1 MFPSSITA
9 MTTVKTVQSLTSL
22 SSIYSCHCLN
32 VLTCPLCWSD
42 HRSQRCRRSSAWGGR
57 YSLAGRMF
65 AAAGTRH
72 SDNGSPLR
80 SRTWCWRACSLTSIC
95 RYQSPLWMVGS
106 GESWITR
113 APGSNSSALRFLL
126 QEHKCMSG
134 KTTQRCYFVVVYQE
148 NKSSK
153 AWKMFSLTYTEN
165 VKTKSLCDRFT
176 DQLVRE
182 AVESNMSAQTQVTL
196 LFILR
201 DTNKNKTNQTLD
213 VWLQCEEKTHGEDI
227 SQSCLLKPS
236 NADANEHPRPSVRSA
251 DVKPRRVSEVIR
263 ARSEDSRIILHKHEE
278 LNTFPHRE
286 NILFYKKQPEKLP
299 HLGIKYGAWKT
310 SWQ

>member
-22 SSIYSCHCLN
+22 SSIYSCHCLD

-72 SDNGSPLR
+72 SDNDSPLR

-106 GESWITR
+106 GDSWITR
-113 APGSNSSALRFLL
+113 APGSNSSALRFFL

-201 DTNKNKTNQTLD
+201 DTNKNKTNRTLE

-227 SQSCLLKPS
+227 SQR
-236 NADANEHPRPSVRSA
+236 E
-251 DVKPRRVSEVIR
+251 
-263 ARSEDSRIILHKHEE
+263 EE
-278 LNTFPHRE
+278 LLAEALKCRRKWTSKTLGTFCRC
-286 NILFYKKQPEKLP
+286 
-299 HLGIKYGAWKT
+299 KT
-310 SWQ
+310 PSSEWGNQGLQWGFKSNPS

>member
-22 SSIYSCHCLN
+22 SSIYSCHCLD

-95 RYQSPLWMVGS
+95 RYQSPLCMVGS

-126 QEHKCMSG
+126 QGHKCMSG

-201 DTNKNKTNQTLD
+201 DTNKNKTNQ
-213 VWLQCEEKTHGEDI
+213 H
-227 SQSCLLKPS
+227 
-236 NADANEHPRPSVRSA
+236 
-251 DVKPRRVSEVIR
+251 
-263 ARSEDSRIILHKHEE
+263 
-278 LNTFPHRE
+278 
-286 NILFYKKQPEKLP
+286 
-299 HLGIKYGAWKT
+299 
-310 SWQ
+310 